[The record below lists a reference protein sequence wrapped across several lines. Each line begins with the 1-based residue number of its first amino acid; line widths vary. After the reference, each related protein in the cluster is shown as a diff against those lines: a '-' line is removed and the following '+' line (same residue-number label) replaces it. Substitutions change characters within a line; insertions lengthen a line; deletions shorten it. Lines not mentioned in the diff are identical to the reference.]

1 MRGKKHEQQLNHKQR
16 RALNR
21 QALQSPVTQLPYAF
35 MHSLHVC
42 EYVEKLITIFGPDYA
57 YQTESEFC
65 KSSGCPPE
73 KLEWWLKEEWIQHNI
88 SKVELLQEKPGPFPL
103 ILISADPDARPCFC
117 TIRLFS
123 VQPGIGTPPMPTKQW
138 RN

>member
-1 MRGKKHEQQLNHKQR
+1 MRGKKPEQRLNHAQR

-21 QALQSPVTQLPYAF
+21 QAREVAVTRLPYSF
-35 MHSLHVC
+35 MHSLQVR
-42 EYVEKLITIFGPDYA
+42 EYVEELITIFGPDYA
-57 YQTESEFC
+57 YQTEKGFC
-65 KSSGCPPE
+65 RSSGCPPE

-88 SKVELLQEKPGPFPL
+88 EKVKHLEEETGPFPL
-103 ILISADPDARPCFC
+103 ILISTDPDAGHCFC

-123 VQPGIGTPPMPTKQW
+123 VKPGIGNPPAPTKQW